1 MSKACRTQE
10 SAFTL
15 PSVSVL
21 MRQETDSK
29 RKGLSWI
36 LAGVGIEL
44 FGALLIWQS
53 LPDFGVRTIP
63 GLVCVVLGSL
73 VMTWGLVKRA
83 QRNQPRVEASPAI
96 TDWAPESELQ
106 TPTPRS
112 VRLSPS
118 GRRMVTWW
126 FVMLSALPLYAY
138 LVGQRGGPVRTDYAD
153 EYVEGVA
160 VIHDKV
166 KREGARGDG
175 FYIYYN
181 FESPEAPGRLRAS
194 ASVTER
200 QYSAL
205 KIGDLL
211 RVWYLAPNPTV
222 HELPDL
228 EEKAPATP
236 VVWFAVGFAGLLL
249 LLFEVIR
256 RRHKAITVF
265 GVATPG
271 NVEMLRPR
279 WAGSVYTVT
288 YRAEGQE
295 KSLRGTERTRR
306 LTEGDT
312 LTVLYRADKPDHAL
326 IYRLGMYEA
335 RTADAEG

>member
-1 MSKACRTQE
+1 MPQTA
-10 SAFTL
+10 
-15 PSVSVL
+15 
-21 MRQETDSK
+21 DSK
-29 RKGLSWI
+29 RKGLTWI

-53 LPDFGVRTIP
+53 LPDFGARTIP

-83 QRNQPRVEASPAI
+83 QRNQPRAEASPASME
-96 TDWAPESELQ
+96 WAPESELQ
-106 TPTPRS
+106 TPTPRA

-118 GRRMVTWW
+118 GRRMITWW

-138 LVGQRGGPVRTDYAD
+138 LVGQQVGPARTDYAD

-166 KREGARGDG
+166 GRKGARGEG

-194 ASVTER
+194 AAVSER
-200 QYSAL
+200 QYDAL
-205 KIGDLL
+205 RIGDLL
-211 RVWYLAPNPTV
+211 RVRYLAPNPTV

-228 EEKAPATP
+228 EEKAPASP
-236 VVWFAVGFAGLLL
+236 VVWFAMGLAGLLL

-256 RRHKAITVF
+256 RRHKVITVF

-271 NVEMLRPR
+271 KIEMLRPR

-288 YRAEGQE
+288 YRAEGRE

-312 LTVLYRADKPDHAL
+312 LTVLYRADKPDQAL

-335 RTADAEG
+335 RTSGAEG

>member
-1 MSKACRTQE
+1 M
-10 SAFTL
+10 
-15 PSVSVL
+15 
-21 MRQETDSK
+21 
-29 RKGLSWI
+29 
-36 LAGVGIEL
+36 GIEL

-53 LPDFGVRTIP
+53 LPDFGVQTIP
-63 GLVCVVLGSL
+63 GLVCIVLGSL

-83 QRNQPRVEASPAI
+83 QGNQPRAEAPPAS
-96 TDWAPESELQ
+96 TEWTPESELQ
-106 TPTPRS
+106 APTPRA

-118 GRRMVTWW
+118 GRRMVRWW
-126 FVMLSALPLYAY
+126 FVMLSVLPLYAY
-138 LVGQRGGPVRTDYAD
+138 LVGQRDGPSRTDYTD

-160 VIHDKV
+160 FIHDKV
-166 KREGARGDG
+166 ERKGARGEG

-194 ASVTER
+194 TAVSER
-200 QYSAL
+200 QYDAL
-205 KIGDLL
+205 KVGDVL
-211 RVWYLAPNPTV
+211 RVLYFAPNPTV

-228 EEKAPATP
+228 EEKALASP
-236 VVWFAVGFAGLLL
+236 VIWFSMGLAGLLL

-271 NVEMLRPR
+271 RIEMLRPR

-288 YRAEGQE
+288 YRAEGRE

-312 LTVLYRADKPDHAL
+312 LTVLYREDKPDQAL
-326 IYRLGMYEA
+326 IYRLSMYEA
-335 RTADAEG
+335 LPAGAGG

>member
-1 MSKACRTQE
+1 MSQACRMQE
-10 SAFTL
+10 SVFTL
-15 PSVSVL
+15 PSISVL
-21 MRQETDSK
+21 MRLEADSK
-29 RKGLSWI
+29 GKGLSWI
-36 LAGVGIEL
+36 LAGVGLEL

-53 LPDFGVRTIP
+53 LPDFGARTIP
-63 GLVCVVLGSL
+63 GLFCVVLGSL

-83 QRNQPRVEASPAI
+83 QRNQPRVETSPAT

-106 TPTPRS
+106 ALTPRA

-138 LVGQRGGPVRTDYAD
+138 LVGQKGGPARTDYAD

-166 KREGARGDG
+166 KRQGAHGEG

-181 FESPEAPGRLRAS
+181 FESPESPGRLRAS
-194 ASVTER
+194 VAVTER
-200 QYSAL
+200 QYDAL

-228 EEKAPATP
+228 EEKAPASP
-236 VVWFAVGFAGLLL
+236 VVWFAVGLAGLLL

-271 NVEMLRPR
+271 KVEMLRPR

-288 YRAEGQE
+288 FRAEGRK

-335 RTADAEG
+335 RTAAAEG

>member
-1 MSKACRTQE
+1 MRRT
-10 SAFTL
+10 A
-15 PSVSVL
+15 
-21 MRQETDSK
+21 DSK
-29 RKGLSWI
+29 RKDLAWI

-53 LPDFGVRTIP
+53 LPDFGVRTLP
-63 GLVCVVLGSL
+63 GLVCIVLGSL
-73 VMTWGLVKRA
+73 VMTWGLVKKP
-83 QRNQPRVEASPAI
+83 QGNPPHSEAPPESAE
-96 TDWAPESELQ
+96 WAPEPELQ
-106 TPTPRS
+106 TPTPRA

-138 LVGQRGGPVRTDYAD
+138 LVGQRVGPARAGYAD

-166 KREGARGDG
+166 ERKGARGEG

-194 ASVTER
+194 AAVSER
-200 QYSAL
+200 QYDAL
-205 KIGDLL
+205 RIGDLL
-211 RVWYLAPNPTV
+211 RVRYLSPNPTV

-228 EEKAPATP
+228 EEEAPASP
-236 VVWFAVGFAGLLL
+236 VVWFTVGLAGLLL

-265 GVATPG
+265 GVAAPG
-271 NVEMLRPR
+271 KIEMLRTR

-288 YRAEGQE
+288 YRAEGRK

-306 LTEGDT
+306 LTEGGAV
-312 LTVLYRADKPDHAL
+312 TVLYRADKPGHAL

-335 RTADAEG
+335 RPAGAES